1 MKEIIVKIQPDG
13 KIVVQTKGYQGAEC
27 LDASKAIEEALG
39 EVGETKYTTE
49 FYEETVGVERVSQ
62 GK

>member
-1 MKEIIVKIQPDG
+1 MKEIIVKIAPDG
-13 KIVVQTKGYQGAEC
+13 KITIQTRGYRGAEC

-39 EVGETKYTTE
+39 EIGEVKYTTE

-62 GK
+62 K